1 MPRMVRFGMF
11 LSEDEHAAFAREAD
25 GGHPSV
31 ASWVRGACNER
42 VKRHESRLPRSPDVP
57 RPARFEMRLDELEHA
72 RYLVEV
78 AEEQRE
84 SLAEWVRD
92 VCNARL
98 RRPSRRAA
106 G

>member
-1 MPRMVRFGMF
+1 MVRFGMY
-11 LSEDEHAAFAREAD
+11 LSENESAAFAREAE

-42 VKRHESRLPRSPDVP
+42 VKRHETKLPRSPSAL
-57 RPARFEMRLDELEHA
+57 RPVRFEMRLDVLEHA

-78 AEEQRE
+78 EQEGRG

-98 RRPSRRAA
+98 RRPSRRAV